1 MFWIHGGGYTLGSKV
16 LYSPSAA
23 GLLHESQN
31 NAGDG
36 VIWVGINY
44 RLGAYVCLSPFVLF
58 VSNPQDQLT
67 PVSRAS
73 FRGPHSKKKVAPQMQ
88 ACLTSVLL

>member
-23 GLLHESQN
+23 GLLLESQKN
-31 NAGDG
+31 GGDG

-44 RLGAYVCLSPFVLF
+44 RLGAYVGLSSFVPYVSDPVPLIHSYLF
-58 VSNPQDQLT
+58 VGL
-67 PVSRAS
+67 S
-73 FRGPHSKKKVAPQMQ
+73 FWPHVPKRGRHSKCRAP
-88 ACLTSVLL
+88 